1 MQATRYEITPLH
13 VKTLGMDAIFCGDP
27 AAASNLLRGLGP
39 YRQSPSALLGRLG
52 SMEFATAAL
61 TRALLRA

>member
-1 MQATRYEITPLH
+1 
-13 VKTLGMDAIFCGDP
+13 MDAIFCGDP

-61 TRALLRA
+61 TRAPLRA